1 MSASTATT
9 LPGHQQFP
17 GNCTLEMALNAI
29 VDIYHRYS
37 IRKGEIDLLD
47 FKEFNTLLNEQA
59 PTFLA
64 ACNRNRPGYLQELF
78 KETDLN
84 KDKELSFEEFT
95 IVLSKVADDAHRI
108 MHGEDRCKPE
118 SN

>member
-1 MSASTATT
+1 MIPWLPNASWGMREHSW
-9 LPGHQQFP
+9 LGFHQWELCLGRGH
-17 GNCTLEMALNAI
+17 A
-29 VDIYHRYS
+29 
-37 IRKGEIDLLD
+37 
-47 FKEFNTLLNEQA
+47 NTLCPPLQ
-59 PTFLA
+59 
-64 ACNRNRPGYLQELF
+64 NRNRSGYLQELF

-108 MHGEDRCKPE
+108 IHGENRCKPE

>member
-9 LPGHQQFP
+9 LPGHRQFP

-29 VDIYHRYS
+29 VDVYHRYS
-37 IRKGEIDLLD
+37 IRKGELDLLN
-47 FKEFNTLLNEQA
+47 FNEFNTLLKEQA
-59 PTFLA
+59 PTFLE
-64 ACNRNRPGYLQELF
+64 ACNRNRSGYLQELF

-108 MHGEDRCKPE
+108 MHGENRCKPE

>member
-47 FKEFNTLLNEQA
+47 FEEFNTLLNEQA

-64 ACNRNRPGYLQELF
+64 ACVSAMGEGISWGAPRDAVVGAGCPHPPGVVVHQARLVRWGGCSSCPLVQ
-78 KETDLN
+78 
-84 KDKELSFEEFT
+84 
-95 IVLSKVADDAHRI
+95 
-108 MHGEDRCKPE
+108 GC
-118 SN
+118 

>member
-1 MSASTATT
+1 MFCCFSFFSKMKTD
-9 LPGHQQFP
+9 
-17 GNCTLEMALNAI
+17 LELALECAI
-29 VDIYHRYS
+29 NIYHQYAIKNPRDDYLS
-37 IRKGEIDLLD
+37 KSEFTQLM
-47 FKEFNTLLNEQA
+47 KETA
-59 PTFLA
+59 KTFLTNTVPVRA
-64 ACNRNRPGYLQELF
+64 ELF

-108 MHGEDRCKPE
+108 IHGENRCKPE